1 MIVYI
6 VMLII
11 TIFFAYFAV
20 KNKQNKRVYFVFS
33 FLASM
38 PFVIVSA
45 IRYDVGNDFLNR
57 YSQAFT
63 HIANGGYV
71 STYEYGFYL
80 LNKACTL
87 ITHNPQI
94 IFIVTTLIINLII
107 FYLIFKYSDNPIL
120 SILIYFFGAFFFES
134 MNGVRQYVAMSLLLL
149 AFPLVKKNKFILTAI
164 LCIIAYFIHNI
175 SALVSLTYFILFI
188 YNKIYPKSI
197 LIKKSN
203 NKILV
208 FLIIMIIII
217 FHSYIYNGIIFLLS
231 QISDKYYAYVGSRYD
246 YSDLQ
251 KIPLIVN
258 LIVYYYIYFA
268 KRELWKENKMID
280 EKYSEAYYSDYFI
293 IFQTIA
299 TIFVAMTSINILFL
313 RISYLFSIFQIFSIP
328 YYYEKYY
335 KKHKNNPIMYL
346 TLIMI
351 ILAFVWI
358 NIINEV
364 EKAIPYQTIFDLK
377 Q

>member
-1 MIVYI
+1 
-6 VMLII
+6 MLII

-20 KNKQNKRVYFVFS
+20 KNKKNKKVYFGFS

-203 NKILV
+203 NIILV
-208 FLIIMIIII
+208 FLVIIIIII

-280 EKYSEAYYSDYFI
+280 EKYSEEYYSDYFI

-335 KKHKNNPIMYL
+335 KKHKNNPIIYL